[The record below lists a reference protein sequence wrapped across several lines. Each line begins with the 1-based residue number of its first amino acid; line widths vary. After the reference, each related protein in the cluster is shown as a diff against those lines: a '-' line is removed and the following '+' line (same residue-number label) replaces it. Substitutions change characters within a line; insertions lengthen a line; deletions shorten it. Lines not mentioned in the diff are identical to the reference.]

1 MSLASVT
8 DTLLEALAPLRFPAP
23 VAYVYQPLEYARA
36 GWDAYL
42 RRAGEHPRRFF
53 LLGMNPGPFGMA
65 QTGVPFGEVTAVRD
79 FLGLKFEV
87 GRPAREHPKRPIE
100 GLACRRAEVSGAR
113 LWGLFSAAFGT
124 PEAFFERAIVWNHC
138 PLVFLEES
146 GRNLTPDKLPAASR
160 AKLTA
165 ACDAALA
172 SAIALLQPTTIIG
185 IGAWAAAR
193 ARAVAPEREV
203 VQLLHPSPASPAANR
218 GWDAAA
224 RLTLGPPLGLLPL
237 RPSVGRRTPR

>member
-1 MSLASVT
+1 MSLAAVT
-8 DTLLEALAPLRFPAP
+8 DALVDALAPLRFPAP
-23 VAYVYQPLEYARA
+23 VAFVYQPLDYARA

-42 RRAGEHPRRFF
+42 ARAGGHRREFL

-65 QTGVPFGEVTAVRD
+65 QTGVPFGEVSAVRD
-79 FLGLKFEV
+79 FLGLRFEV
-87 GRPAREHPKRPIE
+87 GRPPKEHPKRPIE

-113 LWGLFSAAFGT
+113 LWGLFAAAFGT

-160 AKLTA
+160 AKVTA

-172 SAIALLQPTTIIG
+172 GAIEVIRPKTIVG

-193 ARAVAPEREV
+193 ARAVAPTLPV

-224 RLTLGPPLGLLPL
+224 RVTLGPPLDLLPS
-237 RPSVGRRTPR
+237 RPPAGRRTPR